1 MNNIRFQRLSSMLE
15 MTVMAHA
22 KVPANN
28 DFTIDNWA
36 KFQDM
41 LKSNYLIVNS
51 GTFEH
56 VPAERPNVLYRAP
69 LQRETSQRD

>member
-1 MNNIRFQRLSSMLE
+1 MNTIRFQRLSSMLE

-41 LKSNYLIVNS
+41 LKSNYLIVKS
-51 GTFEH
+51 GTFAY
-56 VPAERPNVLYRAP
+56 VPAGGPNI
-69 LQRETSQRD
+69 